1 MFSNKESKKT
11 SGNAA
16 GSKQPNRF
24 GQTTKIQGEI
34 HSQEDFRVDGEFEGT
49 LITSGKLVVGEKG
62 KLTGTIK
69 VGNAEIQGTVSGD
82 LVVDD
87 LLSIKKSARIEGNVK
102 TKKLAIEP
110 GAVFN
115 ATCEMETKTASTAK
129 ATAK

>member
-1 MFSNKESKKT
+1 
-11 SGNAA
+11 
-16 GSKQPNRF
+16 
-24 GQTTKIQGEI
+24 
-34 HSQEDFRVDGEFEGT
+34 VDGEFEGT

-115 ATCEMETKTASTAK
+115 ATCEMETKTAPTAK